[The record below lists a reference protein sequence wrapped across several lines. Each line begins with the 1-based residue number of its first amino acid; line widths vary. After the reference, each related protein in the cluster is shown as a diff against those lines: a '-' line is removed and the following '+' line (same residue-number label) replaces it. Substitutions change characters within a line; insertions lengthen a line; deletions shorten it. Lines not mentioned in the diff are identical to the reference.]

1 MPRANEYEHSEVGKQ
16 FTEKLEALGLSQ
28 NKAAN
33 LAGIS
38 RRHLIEACRGANV
51 TLHVVKRLMGA
62 LQIPT
67 IRLGD
72 GGTLEDGTETIP
84 VSVWLATCDQI
95 EKDFRAAADHMAAL
109 KALAQAEGAKPT
121 SKSLERA
128 AALARDAISNA
139 RVVNTD
145 DASRKLPD
153 ALIEAVDSAEDVRP
167 RTRRRRR

>member
-16 FTEKLEALGLSQ
+16 FTEKLEALGLTQ

-51 TLHVVKRLMGA
+51 TLHIVKRLMGA

-67 IRLGD
+67 IRLD
-72 GGTLEDGTETIP
+72 RGGTLEDGTESIS
-84 VSVWLATCDQI
+84 VSVWLAMCDQM

-109 KALAQAEGAKPT
+109 KALAQAEGAKPN

-139 RVVNTD
+139 PTLNAD